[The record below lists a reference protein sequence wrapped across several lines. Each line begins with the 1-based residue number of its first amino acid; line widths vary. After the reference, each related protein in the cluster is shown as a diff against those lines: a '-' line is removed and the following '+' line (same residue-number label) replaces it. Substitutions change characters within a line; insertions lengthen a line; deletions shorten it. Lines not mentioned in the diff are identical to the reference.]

1 MKERLSDTKYF
12 SEVRK
17 VFKLQ
22 IGTFYFFKNLIVA
35 EINEGEN
42 VNWNNSQ
49 ELVNLAIDYYPPNSK
64 INYISNRIHNYSV
77 SPVDWLK
84 FIKKNNRIENYYVV
98 CQSISSFL
106 NFKFEKLFFKKNI
119 FQTDSLYTAIT
130 KCIEQKKINSQTLNK
145 SLQKH

>member
-22 IGTFYFFKNLIVA
+22 IGTFYFFKKFIVA

-49 ELVNLAIDYYPPNSK
+49 ELVNLAIDYYPVNSK
-64 INYISNRIHNYSV
+64 VNYISNRIHNYSV

-98 CQSISSFL
+98 CQSRSSFL
-106 NFKFEKLFFKKNI
+106 NFKFEKLFFVNNM
-119 FQTDSLYTAIT
+119 F
-130 KCIEQKKINSQTLNK
+130 
-145 SLQKH
+145 